1 MTWLILRGPITA
13 GVEMYNNVCILWL
26 DTGSSNY
33 ISWSVLGQQL
43 FNYNQPMTNEE
54 MCNSKQ
60 FIISEKNLFWQSN
73 LILFNSNTMAF
84 ICRLTANL
92 TEQFIRSNPN
102 RHQIV
107 FLSYQ

>member
-13 GVEMYNNVCILWL
+13 GVEMYINVCILWL

-60 FIISEKNLFWQSN
+60 FIISEKISFDSQTWFYSIVWHLFVDSQQIWQN
-73 LILFNSNTMAF
+73 
-84 ICRLTANL
+84 
-92 TEQFIRSNPN
+92 
-102 RHQIV
+102 
-107 FLSYQ
+107 